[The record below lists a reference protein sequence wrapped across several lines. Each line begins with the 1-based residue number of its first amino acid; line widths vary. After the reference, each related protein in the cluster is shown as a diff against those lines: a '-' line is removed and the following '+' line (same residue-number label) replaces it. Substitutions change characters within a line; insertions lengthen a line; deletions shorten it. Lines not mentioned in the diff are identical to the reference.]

1 MGSKKFKK
9 LVNNRKETHSDIEN
23 KLAVTSGREA
33 GEVQTTRYEI
43 GSRRYCTTWGTEP
56 VFGSNCKWKVTFKT
70 AFNKC

>member
-43 GSRRYCTTWGTEP
+43 GSRRYCTIWEM
-56 VFGSNCKWKVTFKT
+56 K
-70 AFNKC
+70 